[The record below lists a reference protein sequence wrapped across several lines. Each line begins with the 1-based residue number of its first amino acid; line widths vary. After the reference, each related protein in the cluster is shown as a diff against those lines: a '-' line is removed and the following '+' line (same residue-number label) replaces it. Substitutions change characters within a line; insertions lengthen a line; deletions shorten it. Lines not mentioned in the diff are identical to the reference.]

1 MVFAR
6 NASVLDVWRPSV
18 GSRYYE
24 QSALEDVVRAVPSF
38 LLPREADVAALYLL
52 KSHSHDGRDHAADLE
67 LADDNATVLWMRR
80 PLLSAH
86 GHVLPGPQYARW
98 ARPAADRVRAVLGRS
113 VIRDDLCATHAALC
127 KDPG

>member
-1 MVFAR
+1 MTRDGDGDGDGAVAR
-6 NASVLDVWRPSV
+6 
-18 GSRYYE
+18 
-24 QSALEDVVRAVPSF
+24 ALRAV
-38 LLPREADVAALYLL
+38 A
-52 KSHSHDGRDHAADLE
+52 RDDLE

-98 ARPAADRVRAVLGRS
+98 ARPAADRLRAVLGRS

-127 KDPG
+127 SDEAPG